1 MITVAEK
8 SPVALFIFR
17 RPQHTKRVLQ
27 SIREYAPPRLY
38 VIADGARP
46 QVAGEAELVIETRRV
61 IDEVDW
67 PCEVITQY
75 AESNLGLRQR
85 ILTGLD
91 FVFDREESAVILEDD
106 CVASRSFFHYCQEL
120 LSTYAS
126 DPKIGMIS
134 GANFAPYRS
143 IVADY
148 HFSRSPYIW
157 GWATWARV
165 WHSFRSSPQVE
176 AWDTGVYKEVKES
189 FATKGQAK
197 AFLAMMG
204 EAERLHTWDVS
215 LAVWFRLSG
224 LLAAVPRTNL
234 VKNIGFGTEATHTK
248 FEAFDV
254 DVPAG
259 ELPPILKHPS
269 SWEADSRRERI
280 MWRSKQLK
288 WITFPLLHPVDFSKR
303 FLRYLRVR

>member
-1 MITVAEK
+1 MMTVFEK
-8 SPVALFIFR
+8 APVALFIFR
-17 RPQHTKRVLQ
+17 RPQHTRRVLQ
-27 SIREYAPPRLY
+27 SIREYAPSRLY
-38 VIADGARP
+38 VIADGPRP
-46 QVAGEAELVIETRRV
+46 HVAGEADLVTETRRV
-61 IDEVDW
+61 IDDVDW
-67 PCEVITQY
+67 PCEVIT
-75 AESNLGLRQR
+75 AFADLNLGLRQR

-91 FVFDREESAVILEDD
+91 FVFDREQSAVIVEDD
-106 CVASRSFFHYCQEL
+106 CVASTSFFHYCQEL
-120 LSTYAS
+120 LGTYAF
-126 DPKIGMIS
+126 DPRIGMIS

-143 IVADY
+143 RAADY

-165 WHSFRSSPQVE
+165 WHSFRRSPQVE
-176 AWDTGVYKEVKES
+176 AWDTGVYNKVKES
-189 FATKGQAK
+189 FAAKGQAK
-197 AFLAMMG
+197 VFLAMMG
-204 EAERLHTWDVS
+204 DAASLNTWDVS

-269 SWEADSRRERI
+269 SVEADSRRERI

-288 WITFPLLHPVDFSKR
+288 WITFPLLHPIDFTKR
-303 FLRYLRVR
+303 FLRYLKVR

>member
-91 FVFDREESAVILEDD
+91 FVFDREESAAI
-106 CVASRSFFHYCQEL
+106 
-120 LSTYAS
+120 
-126 DPKIGMIS
+126 
-134 GANFAPYRS
+134 
-143 IVADY
+143 
-148 HFSRSPYIW
+148 
-157 GWATWARV
+157 
-165 WHSFRSSPQVE
+165 
-176 AWDTGVYKEVKES
+176 
-189 FATKGQAK
+189 
-197 AFLAMMG
+197 
-204 EAERLHTWDVS
+204 
-215 LAVWFRLSG
+215 
-224 LLAAVPRTNL
+224 
-234 VKNIGFGTEATHTK
+234 
-248 FEAFDV
+248 
-254 DVPAG
+254 
-259 ELPPILKHPS
+259 
-269 SWEADSRRERI
+269 
-280 MWRSKQLK
+280 
-288 WITFPLLHPVDFSKR
+288 
-303 FLRYLRVR
+303 